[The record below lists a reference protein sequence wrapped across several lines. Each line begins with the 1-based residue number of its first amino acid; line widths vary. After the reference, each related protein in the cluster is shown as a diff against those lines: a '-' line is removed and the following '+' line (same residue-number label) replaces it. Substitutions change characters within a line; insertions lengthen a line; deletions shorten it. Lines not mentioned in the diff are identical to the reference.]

1 MTTLRRRAITLPLL
15 GLATVLLVTTLPLWL
30 PLSALVALL
39 HPGARAA
46 PRVLGFFTLYVLC
59 ESAGVLAA
67 AWIWLRHRRN
77 PDAFLEANYA
87 LQSWWANTLK
97 RGAAWLF
104 RLRFQVTGTEAFAGS
119 AAPIV
124 LPRHSSMGDTV
135 LPVVFFALPTGVRLR
150 YVLKR
155 ELLFDP
161 CLDIVGQRLPNY
173 FARRGAGATE
183 QEVAGVVK
191 LLTTMPKHHGL
202 LLYPEGTR
210 FSEGKRR
217 AVLARLKEKGDE
229 KALARAKAWPSLLP
243 PRPGGLR
250 GVLAHNPGRDLLLL
264 AHRGFEKSASF
275 TELFNGSWLDTTV
288 KLHFWRVPFA
298 DIPKDPNAQADFI
311 NDLWDAMQAAL
322 RRLEVASPERSGQT
336 QHSLGGGV

>member
-1 MTTLRRRAITLPLL
+1 MTTLQRRALTLPLL

-30 PLSALVALL
+30 PLSALLALL

-46 PRVLGFFTLYVLC
+46 PRVLGFFTLYLLC
-59 ESAGVLAA
+59 ESAGVLVA
-67 AWIWLRHRRN
+67 AWLWLRHGRN
-77 PDAFLEANYA
+77 PEAFLEANYE
-87 LQSWWANTLK
+87 LQSWWASTLK

-104 RLRFQVTGTEAFAGS
+104 RLRFEVTGTEAFAGS

-191 LLTTMPKHHGL
+191 LLTTMPNHHGL

-217 AVLARLKEKGDE
+217 AVLARLREKGDE
-229 KALARAKAWPSLLP
+229 KALARAEAWPSLLP

-275 TELFNGSWLDTTV
+275 SELFNGSWLDTTV
-288 KLHFWRVPFA
+288 QLHFWRVPFA
-298 DIPKDPNAQADFI
+298 ELPKAPEAQVEFI
-311 NDLWDAMQAAL
+311 NGLWDAMQNAL
-322 RRLEVASPERSGQT
+322 NRLEVARP
-336 QHSLGGGV
+336 

>member
-1 MTTLRRRAITLPLL
+1 
-15 GLATVLLVTTLPLWL
+15 
-30 PLSALVALL
+30 
-39 HPGARAA
+39 
-46 PRVLGFFTLYVLC
+46 
-59 ESAGVLAA
+59 
-67 AWIWLRHRRN
+67 
-77 PDAFLEANYA
+77 
-87 LQSWWANTLK
+87 
-97 RGAAWLF
+97 
-104 RLRFQVTGTEAFAGS
+104 
-119 AAPIV
+119 
-124 LPRHSSMGDTV
+124 MGDTV

-191 LLTTMPKHHGL
+191 LLTTMPNHHGL

-210 FSEGKRR
+210 FSESKRR
-217 AVLARLKEKGDE
+217 AVLTRLREKQDDN
-229 KALARAKAWPSLLP
+229 ALARAQGWPSLLP

-275 TELFNGSWLDTTV
+275 SELFNGSWLDTTV
-288 KLHFWRVPFA
+288 QLHFWRVPFA
-298 DIPKDPNAQADFI
+298 DIPKDPEAQVEFI
-311 NDLWDAMQAAL
+311 NGLWDAMQDAL
-322 RRLEVASPERSGQT
+322 NRLEVARP
-336 QHSLGGGV
+336 

>member
-1 MTTLRRRAITLPLL
+1 MNTLPRRLLTLPLL
-15 GLATVLLVTTLPLWL
+15 ALATTLMVASLPLWW
-30 PLSALVALL
+30 PLTALLALV
-39 HPGARAA
+39 HPNARAA
-46 PRVLGFFTLYVLC
+46 PRVMAFFTLYLLC

-67 AWIWLRHRRN
+67 AWLWVRH
-77 PDAFLEANYA
+77 PTHGPAFVEANYG
-87 LQSWWANTLK
+87 LQSWWASTLK
-97 RGAAWLF
+97 NGAERLF
-104 RLRFQVTGTEAFAGS
+104 RLRFEVTGREAFKGAE
-119 AAPIV
+119 APLV

-135 LPVVFFALPTGVRLR
+135 LPVVFFAMPTGYRLR

-183 QEVAGVVK
+183 REVAGVVS
-191 LLTTMPKHHGL
+191 LLKDLPPHHGL

-210 FSEGKRR
+210 FSEGKRQ
-217 AVLARLKEKGDE
+217 AVLARLREKGDRE
-229 KALARAKAWPSLLP
+229 ALARAEGWPGLLP

-264 AHRGFEKSASF
+264 AHRGFEQSASF
-275 TELFNGSWLDTTV
+275 AQLFNGSWLDTTV

-298 DIPKDPNAQADFI
+298 SIPQDPSAQAAFI
-311 NDLWDAMQAAL
+311 YDLWDTMQAKLNAL
-322 RRLEVASPERSGQT
+322 
-336 QHSLGGGV
+336 